1 MRCSAGASDMTRA
14 RAGFNPKF
22 DPIRFLKIFFL
33 ILCQPFKKKKRA
45 PRAALGRECVSKV
58 APVPIILLSLLD
70 IKKMKIKIME
80 DVRSQAAWGFFSF
93 LLYISS
99 SRQGC
104 IIPSCVYNEE
114 HLQQENNG
122 CLDYCYYD
130 VCT

>member
-1 MRCSAGASDMTRA
+1 
-14 RAGFNPKF
+14 
-22 DPIRFLKIFFL
+22 
-33 ILCQPFKKKKRA
+33 
-45 PRAALGRECVSKV
+45 
-58 APVPIILLSLLD
+58 
-70 IKKMKIKIME
+70 ME
-80 DVRSQAAWGFFSF
+80 DIRSRLLG

-99 SRQGC
+99 SRQGR